1 MRVVV
6 DSAIPYIR
14 GLLEPFA
21 EVDYREGRAIDT
33 EVCRKADALLVR
45 TRTQCNAA
53 LLEGSTVRFIGTAT
67 IGTDHIDS
75 TYCAEHGITVVN
87 APGCNAWAVVQWVV
101 SILAQINQH
110 ASFALTERPVGIVG
124 CGAIGERL
132 ARLLEIFH
140 IPVFRCDP
148 FLETAAPFR
157 YTSLERIGLECSII
171 TIHTPLT
178 HDGAHPTYH
187 LLDAAFFH
195 SLKQKPYI
203 LHAAR
208 GGIVDDYELYEAA
221 QYRRITGY
229 YLDVYEDEPDV
240 APALLEAAKLATPH
254 IAGYSIEGKLAAS
267 RAIVKAVGEFFGWQI
282 AEPQLE
288 EKEDKTF
295 IVGHSIGDL
304 ARTYDIVHDSRTL
317 KSAPQ
322 QLEQLR
328 TQYAFRHDFRNY
340 HFGNQA
346 LERLVQDDC

>member
-1 MRVVV
+1 MRIVV

-21 EVDYREGRAIDT
+21 EVEYREGRAIDA
-33 EVCRKADALLVR
+33 EVCKKADALLVR

-53 LLEGSTVRFIGTAT
+53 LLAGSTIRFIGTAT
-67 IGTDHIDS
+67 IGTDHIDR
-75 TYCAEHGITVVN
+75 TYCTEHGITVVN
-87 APGCNAWAVVQWVV
+87 APGCNAWGVVQWVV

-110 ASFALTERPVGIVG
+110 ATFALTERPIGIVG

-140 IPVFRCDP
+140 IPIFRCDP
-148 FLETAAPFR
+148 FLETEAPFR
-157 YTSLERIGLECSII
+157 YTSLERIARECSII
-171 TIHTPLT
+171 TVHTPLT

-187 LLDAAFFH
+187 LLDAAFFR

-208 GGIVDDYELYEAA
+208 GGIVDDYELYKAA
-221 QYRRITGY
+221 LYRRIAGY

-240 APALLEAAKLATPH
+240 APALLETAKLATPH

-267 RAIVKAVGEFFGWQI
+267 RAIVKAVGKFFGWQVS
-282 AEPQLE
+282 EPQLE
-288 EKEDKTF
+288 EKEPKTF

-304 ARTYDIVHDSRTL
+304 TNPEKCTTATRTITNTVRLSARFS
-317 KSAPQ
+317 
-322 QLEQLR
+322 
-328 TQYAFRHDFRNY
+328 
-340 HFGNQA
+340 
-346 LERLVQDDC
+346 

>member
-140 IPVFRCDP
+140 IPSIFGNSSALSLYIVRTNWTRVFHYHSTHPSHKRRSTSHLPFTRCRL
-148 FLETAAPFR
+148 FSQLEAEA
-157 YTSLERIGLECSII
+157 L
-171 TIHTPLT
+171 
-178 HDGAHPTYH
+178 H
-187 LLDAAFFH
+187 LACRAWW
-195 SLKQKPYI
+195 
-203 LHAAR
+203 
-208 GGIVDDYELYEAA
+208 
-221 QYRRITGY
+221 YRR
-229 YLDVYEDEPDV
+229 
-240 APALLEAAKLATPH
+240 
-254 IAGYSIEGKLAAS
+254 
-267 RAIVKAVGEFFGWQI
+267 
-282 AEPQLE
+282 
-288 EKEDKTF
+288 
-295 IVGHSIGDL
+295 
-304 ARTYDIVHDSRTL
+304 
-317 KSAPQ
+317 
-322 QLEQLR
+322 
-328 TQYAFRHDFRNY
+328 
-340 HFGNQA
+340 
-346 LERLVQDDC
+346 